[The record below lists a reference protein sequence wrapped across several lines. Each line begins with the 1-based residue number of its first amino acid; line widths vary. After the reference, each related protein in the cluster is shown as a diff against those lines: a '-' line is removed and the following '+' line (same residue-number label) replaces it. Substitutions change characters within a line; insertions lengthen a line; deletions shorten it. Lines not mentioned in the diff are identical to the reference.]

1 VNEGD
6 QKLKDEI
13 EIERDE
19 EYRPPPQEN
28 RKNTWAKKRNLIL
41 IAAGALI
48 VVLVF
53 FFWGVSGK
61 DKSRETFAQMAQRLD
76 AMEQKIAAL
85 QKQQEDLVSG
95 PLRGLAEKVEM
106 LEKRP
111 AQKPEPAASPKA
123 HAAPPTKRY
132 HTVKKGETIRSI
144 AKRYGLS
151 AEELRR
157 MNKLSPKTALTVGQ
171 NLIVRTGK
179 KK

>member
-1 VNEGD
+1 M
-6 QKLKDEI
+6 KDEI

-19 EYRPPPQEN
+19 QYRPPSQEN
-28 RKNTWAKKRNLIL
+28 RKNTWANRRNLIL

-61 DKSRETFAQMAQRLD
+61 NKSSETLAQMAQRLD

-95 PLRGLAEKVEM
+95 PVRSLAEKVEM

-111 AQKPEPAASPKA
+111 AKKPEPAASPKA
-123 HAAPPTKRY
+123 QAAPPTKRY
-132 HTVKKGETIRSI
+132 HKVKKRETIRSI

-151 AEELRR
+151 AEELKR
-157 MNKLSPKTALTVGQ
+157 MNKFSPKTTLAVGQ
-171 NLIVRTGK
+171 NLIVSTGRK
-179 KK
+179 K